1 MSKVLVI
8 NYAGLGPGGIEKY
21 LYKLIDYSI
30 DKGIRVVWL
39 TFESAYKN
47 AFYRDTADNPQLEK
61 VFFPAGRR
69 KFLLKNPKLSISEND
84 EVTMISFIPEDYVWA
99 EKFRYDYKCKTFNH
113 FLILMNFFGFLTFPE
128 DFYKSGFLKKRRKEY
143 SKKIAEKL
151 VEGNNIRAFA
161 MKQLEA
167 YKERYNLSIPL
178 SDELLLKAFP
188 PEQPLSYNDLML
200 KSKNRVDNFV
210 ISTCARFAFPHKGY
224 LIGLL
229 DVFSEIKKKYTNIK
243 LVYVGDNNIPEFM
256 EKYNSLPEDIRNSIV
271 FKGQLLPKDLNEV
284 YKNSHLCIGLAG
296 AISTAASLGLPSLVV
311 RHDTYNCE
319 TYGFY
324 QDCKTTLCSDPGEDI
339 IPFIE
344 KTISCSDEEFVE
356 LGLNAAIFYKSRL
369 NINPNYIFEQNN
381 FVADGVSN
389 GDEAFSYAQ
398 TEEYDGLVL
407 DIMMPGM
414 DGITVLQKL
423 RKMNIHTPALFLTAR
438 TEVSQRVEGLD
449 AGADDYLPKPFSTA
463 ELLAR
468 VRAML
473 RRKDNYMPDIL
484 SYCDVALNRSTY
496 QLDYDGKIQSLSG
509 KEYQIMELLMQSPKI
524 IVPTDKFMD
533 HIWGWDSDVDTS
545 VVWVH
550 ISNIRKKLL
559 AIEAPLEIRFIR
571 GAGYVLED
579 KS

>member
-1 MSKVLVI
+1 MRL
-8 NYAGLGPGGIEKY
+8 
-21 LYKLIDYSI
+21 LIAED
-30 DKGIRVVWL
+30 
-39 TFESAYKN
+39 
-47 AFYRDTADNPQLEK
+47 
-61 VFFPAGRR
+61 
-69 KFLLKNPKLSISEND
+69 NPKL
-84 EVTMISFIPEDYVWA
+84 
-99 EKFRYDYKCKTFNH
+99 
-113 FLILMNFFGFLTFPE
+113 
-128 DFYKSGFLKKRRKEY
+128 
-143 SKKIAEKL
+143 
-151 VEGNNIRAFA
+151 
-161 MKQLEA
+161 
-167 YKERYNLSIPL
+167 
-178 SDELLLKAFP
+178 
-188 PEQPLSYNDLML
+188 L
-200 KSKNRVDNFV
+200 KS
-210 ISTCARFAFPHKGY
+210 
-224 LIGLL
+224 LL
-229 DVFSEIKKKYTNIK
+229 
-243 LVYVGDNNIPEFM
+243 
-256 EKYNSLPEDIRNSIV
+256 
-271 FKGQLLPKDLNEV
+271 
-284 YKNSHLCIGLAG
+284 H
-296 AISTAASLGLPSLVV
+296 
-311 RHDTYNCE
+311 
-319 TYGFY
+319 
-324 QDCKTTLCSDPGEDI
+324 
-339 IPFIE
+339 
-344 KTISCSDEEFVE
+344 
-356 LGLNAAIFYKSRL
+356 
-369 NINPNYIFEQNN
+369 IFEQNN